1 MAEISSGVYSW
12 ADWCRRLSSLIFSVG
27 GQVTK
32 SPLYFYWGAYVLN
45 LETSFMLGISLLEI
59 ATNHQSLFCLQLNIL
74 GILMMLSLPVSCRA
88 NITKEYTVSV

>member
-1 MAEISSGVYSW
+1 
-12 ADWCRRLSSLIFSVG
+12 
-27 GQVTK
+27 
-32 SPLYFYWGAYVLN
+32 
-45 LETSFMLGISLLEI
+45 MLGISLLEI